1 MTNHRRFQMLAAGA
15 LDFRSSAADDRELA
29 THLASCPECRG
40 FAAGLRADA
49 ALARELPKVH
59 APDLVRDVVV
69 AAVLRGEPAVGL
81 RPVLRMVGW
90 ALVATVLLAG
100 LAWVNRSTI
109 EGPGRLP
116 VRTWVR
122 LADTSAFDGG
132 QVSAVLR
139 GGPGLVAVGS
149 ASENGGEAAVW
160 TSGDGS
166 SWTRAASTPSFA
178 GLSMASIA
186 SNGSTLV
193 AGGLGLFWVST
204 DGRTWTAS
212 APISTYA
219 LGCQIYGALI
229 PGGPGLVAV
238 GTDKCDSSG
247 SADRV
252 VTSTD
257 GLTWSEVP
265 ATAFTGAKVSGVAA
279 GSAGLVAVGTASR
292 GPAVWTSS
300 DGRAWTRVPAAQTPA
315 SGRMMDVAV
324 GGHGFVA
331 VGSDGGRGAA
341 WTSTDGRTWQ
351 EQPPSAA
358 LDGAS
363 MTRVHS
369 TGAGL
374 IALGESSTGDGLA
387 WVSSDGS
394 SWTRLD
400 TGGLFAKSRILAF
413 ETLGSRWMLFGE
425 DDSSRVIVA
434 VSDR

>member
-1 MTNHRRFQMLAAGA
+1 MSDHRRFEILAASA
-15 LDFRSSAADDRELA
+15 LDFRSATGEARELSA
-29 THLASCPECRG
+29 HLATCLECRE

-49 ALARELPKVH
+49 AMAAERPMAH
-59 APDLVRDVVV
+59 APDRVRDVVV
-69 AAVLRGEPAVGL
+69 AAALRGERAVDL
-81 RPVLRMVGW
+81 RPLVRMVGW

-109 EGPGRLP
+109 EGPGHLP

-132 QVSAVLR
+132 QVSAVTR

-149 ASENGGEAAVW
+149 ASENGGEAAAW
-160 TSGDGS
+160 TSPDGS
-166 SWTRAASTPSFA
+166 SWTRAASTPSFV
-178 GLSMASIA
+178 GEWMASIA
-186 SNGSTLV
+186 RSGSTLV
-193 AGGLGLFWVST
+193 AGGLGRFWVST

-219 LGCQIYGALI
+219 FACQIYGALI
-229 PGGPGLVAV
+229 PGGPGFVAV
-238 GTDKCDSSG
+238 GTDKCDQSVTESP
-247 SADRV
+247 V
-252 VTSTD
+252 VTSAD
-257 GLTWSEVP
+257 GLTWSEVL

-279 GSAGLVAVGTASR
+279 GSAGLAVVGTSPT
-292 GPAVWTSS
+292 GPVVWTSS

-315 SGRMMDVAV
+315 SGRMMDVAAA
-324 GGHGFVA
+324 GPGFVA
-331 VGSDGGRGAA
+331 VGSDGARAAA

-351 EQPPSAA
+351 EQPPSPA
-358 LDGAS
+358 LDNAS
-363 MTRVHS
+363 MTRVVS
-369 TGAGL
+369 TGSGL

-387 WVSSDGS
+387 WASSDGS
-394 SWTRLD
+394 AWTRLD
-400 TGGLFAKSRILAF
+400 TGGLFAKARILAF